1 MRVIAAIFAD
11 FQESFLGGP
20 SVLEVR
26 VDRHSILE
34 HTLRRAAGL
43 SEVSNRCLY
52 VRPRDR
58 LRAEAA
64 VRGLALESRIEVLP
78 LDSGARPRRGLIRSA
93 RKWNL
98 DGWRGSPL
106 GTTWFD
112 EFVEPLEVARLLD
125 HYAADAV
132 LCLDACQPLL
142 DVPIAQQMLAHLREM
157 RGEACF
163 VFTQAPPGLAGII
176 LTREAVRELLSEQK
190 PVGLLVSYR
199 PEWPRVDPVA
209 RAECVRLPAEVAQT
223 AARFCGDTR
232 RSRERI
238 GRILRETGPDTDA
251 LAACRWVR
259 DHETYTDPGPL
270 PVEIE
275 LELTTD
281 DPLPESR
288 LRPRGHRVPRRQ
300 LEDIEAVGRLAAE
313 IAAYDDARIVLA
325 GHGDPLRHPRFGEVC
340 GRIRSAGVCGLAVV
354 TPLTDLSDAQAEAF
368 FEHRVD
374 VVEVLLD
381 ANRASTYRSLHGADR
396 FPDVLRHI
404 ARIQQARV
412 DRQCPQP
419 IVIASIT
426 RCSETL
432 AEVEAFF
439 ERWICT
445 TGWAVIEGYN
455 EYCGMLPADGLL
467 PLRPPVRE
475 PCRRLA
481 RRLIL
486 LADGRVPICG
496 QDVVGQTEVGN
507 WHTHGVAE
515 IWSGPRLRRLR
526 GDHAGSK
533 WNEHPLCAVCG
544 EWFRP

>member
-1 MRVIAAIFAD
+1 MRAVVAIFAD

-20 SVLEVR
+20 TALEVR
-26 VDRHSILE
+26 VDRHTILE
-34 HTLRRAAGL
+34 HTLLRAARL

-58 LRAEAA
+58 SHAEAT
-64 VRGLALESRIEVLP
+64 VRALGLESRIEVLA

-125 HYAADAV
+125 HYVADAV

-142 DVPIAQQMLAHLREM
+142 DVPIAQRMLDHLREKA
-157 RGEACF
+157 GEARF
-163 VFTQAPPGLAGII
+163 VFSQAPPGLAGII
-176 LTREAVRELLSEQK
+176 LTREAARELLSEQK
-190 PVGLLVSYR
+190 PVGLLISYR

-209 RAECVRLPAEVAQT
+209 RAECIRLPGEVAQT

-238 GRILRETGPDTDA
+238 ERILRETGSDA
-251 LAACRWVR
+251 DASMACRWVR

-270 PVEIE
+270 PAEIE
-275 LELTTD
+275 LELTSD
-281 DPLPESR
+281 DPLPGSR
-288 LRPRGHRVPRRQ
+288 LRPRGDRVPPRQ
-300 LEDIEAVGRLAAE
+300 LENLDALGRLAAA
-313 IAAYDDARIVLA
+313 IAGHDDSRIVLA
-325 GHGDPLRHPRFGEVC
+325 GHGDPLLHPWFAEVC
-340 GRIRSAGVCGLAVV
+340 RCIRSAGVCGLAVV
-354 TPLTDLSDAQAEAF
+354 TPLVNLSEATVEAF

-381 ANRASTYRSLHGADR
+381 ANRATTYRSLHGTDH
-396 FPDVLRHI
+396 FPEVLRHI
-404 ARIQQARV
+404 AHIQQVRV
-412 DRQCPQP
+412 DRQSPQP
-419 IVIASIT
+419 IVVPVIT
-426 RCSETL
+426 RFAETL
-432 AEVEAFF
+432 PEVEAFF

-455 EYCGMLPADGLL
+455 NYCGLLPEDGLL

-481 RRLIL
+481 RRLML
-486 LADGRVPICG
+486 LADGRVPYCS
-496 QDVVGQTEVGN
+496 QDITGQTDLGN
-507 WHTHGVAE
+507 WHTQGLAE
-515 IWSGPRLRRLR
+515 IWSGVKLRRLR
-526 GDHAGSK
+526 EDHASRK
-533 WNEHPLCAVCG
+533 WEERPLCAVCG